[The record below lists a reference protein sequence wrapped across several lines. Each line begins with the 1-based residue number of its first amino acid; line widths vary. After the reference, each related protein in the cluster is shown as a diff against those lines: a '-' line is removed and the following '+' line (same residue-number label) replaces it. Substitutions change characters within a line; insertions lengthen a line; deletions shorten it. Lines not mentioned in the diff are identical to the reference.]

1 MSEGVN
7 QQLNPR
13 PDQRRAQSTRI
24 VLEEEDGVKSIEAL
38 PQFIRGAGR
47 RAATKTRRVIIWA
60 IHRFN
65 DLLVIASSFF
75 FLLPR

>member
-38 PQFIRGAGR
+38 LQFIRGAGR
-47 RAATKTRRVIIWA
+47 RAATIIWA

-65 DLLVIASSFF
+65 DLLVIASFSF